1 MTDERRK
8 FVDMIVELLN
18 NESGAELQ
26 VITQYNNI
34 GVARVD
40 GFGKIRG
47 EWYNLEGY
55 NTLGIL
61 RQIMACT
68 QDIQ

>member
-26 VITQYNNI
+26 VITQFNSI

-40 GFGKIRG
+40 GFGNIRG